1 MTGRSAFAL
10 ASMAAV
16 LVPAFAWAAGTP
28 ERVQVNPY
36 DQRIATQS
44 VLSKSYLIGPTFW
57 KQAPNGSSD
66 TADSLKG
73 CDTASNLSRYV
84 ITGNAKRTYTTK
96 KTTGQ
101 SVTSVV
107 TVLRTLAM
115 AQADWAATI
124 SYKKLSCVSQ
134 ALGRAI
140 GSGGKVVSLNRLPL
154 NVGNRT
160 VADRIRFVV
169 FAKGARVPAA
179 VDFIVFAVGRCHEV
193 FVYGY
198 IDNGTPILKELA
210 PFERQLA
217 EGMVQVSTEAGC
229 LLPGPTTGT
238 TTESTTIAA
247 TTTTTTTTTTGP

>member
-1 MTGRSAFAL
+1 
-10 ASMAAV
+10 V

-28 ERVQVNPY
+28 ERVQVNPH

-44 VLSKSYLIGPTFW
+44 VLSKSDLIGPTFW
-57 KQAPNGSSD
+57 KQAPSGSSD

-73 CDTASNLSRYV
+73 CETASNLSRYV
-84 ITGNAKRTYTTK
+84 ITGNAKRKYTTK

-101 SVTSVV
+101 LVASGV
-107 TVLRTLAM
+107 TVFRTLAM

-124 SYKKLSCVSQ
+124 SYKKLSCV
-134 ALGRAI
+134 LRRAI
-140 GSGGKVVSLNRLPL
+140 RSDWKAVSFNRLPL
-154 NVGNRT
+154 HAGNRT
-160 VADRIRFVV
+160 VAARIRFVV

-179 VDFIVFAVGRCHEV
+179 LDFIVFAVGRCNEV

-210 PFERQLA
+210 PFEQQLV
-217 EGMVQVSTEAGC
+217 EGIVQVSTRAGC

-238 TTESTTIAA
+238 TTQSTTTAA
-247 TTTTTTTTTTGP
+247 TTTTTTTTTTGK